1 MSGEVRLVAVPDF
14 RKIKSLFDFRVERD
28 RSGTGLFVATKAF
41 NNYDVATYTS
51 VSITQGVTFRT
62 EGGAEIWLGIDST
75 ALKRELDVSG
85 TTLLVQVQH
94 LSAEYNSVARLIMC
108 GKTTHTFR
116 CNTFHKG
123 KTP

>member
-1 MSGEVRLVAVPDF
+1 MSGVKLVDVPDF
-14 RKIKSLFDFRVERD
+14 RKIKSQFDLRVERD
-28 RSGTGLFVATKAF
+28 RSGAGLFVATKAF
-41 NNYDVATYTS
+41 NNDDVGTYTS
-51 VSITQGVTFRT
+51 VSLTRGVTFRT

-94 LSAEYNSVARLIMC
+94 LAAEYNSVARLFVC
-108 GKTTHTFR
+108 GKITLTFR

-123 KTP
+123 KTS

>member
-1 MSGEVRLVAVPDF
+1 MSREVRLVAVPDF
-14 RKIKSLFDFRVERD
+14 HKVKSQFDLRVERD
-28 RSGTGLFVATKAF
+28 RSGQGLFVATKAF

-51 VSITQGVTFRT
+51 VSLTRGVTFRA

-94 LSAEYNSVARLIMC
+94 LAAEYNSVARLFVC

>member
-1 MSGEVRLVAVPDF
+1 MSREVRLVAVPDF
-14 RKIKSLFDFRVERD
+14 RKIKSQFDFRVERD

-51 VSITQGVTFRT
+51 VSITKGVTFRT
-62 EGGAEIWLGIDST
+62 EGGAEIWLGIDSA
-75 ALKRELDVSG
+75 ALKHELDVSG

-94 LSAEYNSVARLIMC
+94 LAAEYNSVARLFVC
-108 GKTTHTFR
+108 GKTTLTFR

-123 KTP
+123 KTS